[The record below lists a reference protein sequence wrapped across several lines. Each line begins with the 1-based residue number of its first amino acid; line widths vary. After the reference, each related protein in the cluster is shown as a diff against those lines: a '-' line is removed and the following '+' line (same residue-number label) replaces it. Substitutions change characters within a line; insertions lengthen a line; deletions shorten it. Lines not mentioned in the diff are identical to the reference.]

1 MVKAE
6 KKKCKTCEVFK
17 CTDEFYT
24 RKRNTKT
31 GLKTCFQ
38 SHCKACDKER
48 KADWYKANRA
58 KCIEQ
63 NREWRRRKKLG
74 IKHTRQTYEEMRTK
88 KRKYQRKY
96 VRERRRS
103 DPTFRLL
110 RNLRNRVWYAL
121 QGNSKSVATQA
132 LLGICA
138 DECRKYIEG
147 LFAEGMSWDSNI
159 HIDHIVP
166 CASFDLSD
174 PEQQRACFHYTNLQ
188 PLWGPDNL
196 EKSAKWTPQA
206 EQREWDG
213 AQWVSKAEAVD

>member
-1 MVKAE
+1 MVKVE
-6 KKKCKTCEVFK
+6 KKKCAKCKVLK
-17 CTDEFYT
+17 CTSDFYT

-31 GLKTCFQ
+31 GLKTYVQ
-38 SHCKACDKER
+38 PYCKACK
-48 KADWYKANRA
+48 KKITADWQKANRA
-58 KCIEQ
+58 KHNAL
-63 NREWRRRKKLG
+63 NRESYRRKKLG
-74 IKHTRQTYEEMRTK
+74 IKRKPLKTHEEHMAYM
-88 KRKYQRKY
+88 RKYQR
-96 VRERRRS
+96 ERYRS
-103 DPTFRLL
+103 DPTYRLL
-110 RNLRNRVWYAL
+110 DKLRSRVHKAL
-121 QGNSKSVATQA
+121 NGKCKSAVTEK

-147 LFAEGMSWDSNI
+147 LFTEGMSWDSDI

-174 PEQQRACFHYTNLQ
+174 PEQQQRCFHYTNLQ

-213 AQWVSKAEAVD
+213 TQWVDKVLE

>member
-6 KKKCKTCEVFK
+6 KKKCKDCNVLK
-17 CTDEFYT
+17 CTSEFYT
-24 RKRNTKT
+24 RKQNTKT
-31 GLKTCFQ
+31 GVKTYFHG
-38 SHCKACDKER
+38 SCKACMNKR
-48 KADWYKANRA
+48 SADWNKANRA
-58 KCIEQ
+58 KFNKQ
-63 NREWRRRKKLG
+63 NRESKRRKKLG
-74 IKHTRQTYEEMRTK
+74 IQRKPRQTHEEKMA
-88 KRKYQRKY
+88 YNRKY

-110 RNLRNRVWYAL
+110 HNLRERVRNVL
-121 QGNSKSVATQA
+121 KGNSKSAATEA

-147 LFAEGMSWDSNI
+147 LFTEGMSWDSNI

-174 PEQQRACFHYTNLQ
+174 PEQQRRCFHHTNLQ
-188 PLWGPDNL
+188 PLWGSENL
-196 EKSAKWTPQA
+196 EKSDRMTPQA

-213 AQWVSKAEAVD
+213 ARWVDKVLE

>member
-6 KKKCKTCEVFK
+6 KKKCTKCNVLK
-17 CTDEFYT
+17 CTSEFYT
-24 RKRNTKT
+24 KKQNAKT
-31 GLKTCFQ
+31 GVKTYVQ
-38 SHCKACDKER
+38 GSCKACMKK
-48 KADWYKANRA
+48 KASDRQKANRA
-58 KCIEQ
+58 KC
-63 NREWRRRKKLG
+63 NVHVRECRRRKKLG
-74 IKHTRQTYEEMRTK
+74 IKRKPRKTHEERMAYM
-88 KRKYQRKY
+88 RKYE
-96 VRERRRS
+96 RERYRS

-110 RNLRNRVWYAL
+110 SNLRSRVGLAL
-121 QGNSKSVATQA
+121 KGKNKSAATEA

-147 LFAEGMSWDSNI
+147 LFTEGMSWNSNI

-174 PEQQRACFHYTNLQ
+174 PEQQRRCFHYTNLQ

-196 EKSAKWTPQA
+196 KKSAKWTPQA

-213 AQWVSKAEAVD
+213 AQWADKLLE